1 MYTKSGSLHMAKMKS
16 LPSDA
21 LERLYAGEFG
31 VQWKEKAPFSSVDI
45 DYATELLNSIS
56 KSAGGLSDMTQ
67 NDSATLK

>member
-1 MYTKSGSLHMAKMKS
+1 MAKMKS

-45 DYATELLNSIS
+45 DYATKLLNSIVNVP
-56 KSAGGLSDMTQ
+56 KRERLGVYIEY
-67 NDSATLK
+67 